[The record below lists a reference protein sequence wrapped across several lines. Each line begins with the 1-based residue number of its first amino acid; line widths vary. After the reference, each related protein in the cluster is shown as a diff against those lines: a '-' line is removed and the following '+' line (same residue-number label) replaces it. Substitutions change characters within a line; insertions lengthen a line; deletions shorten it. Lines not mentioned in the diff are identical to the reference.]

1 MLHAIGSIAGWQG
14 IRLAAFGAVLVVAAG
29 AIGHVISRLAGR
41 GAAESDRLR
50 AHIHELERT
59 KTELEK
65 TSANLTAALISA
77 DAANRSKMEFLAAMS
92 HELRTPL
99 NAVIGF
105 SEMMTNEVFGPVG
118 HRRYHDYAQSIRDSG
133 THLLGLITDV
143 LDISRLDAGM
153 LPLSKEEVKIG
164 DLIAEAVRMIT
175 LQAEAAGISLIED
188 VEPWLPLLSIDRR
201 RMRQVLTNLLTNAV
215 KFTPAEGTV
224 RIAGYR
230 HGDNV
235 AIEVSDT
242 GIGMAA
248 HEIPKALEHFG
259 QVDSSLSRKYEGVG
273 LGLPLAKRLTELH
286 GGQLDVESA
295 PGAGT
300 KVTVLLRAEPVWLE
314 LEPA

>member
-1 MLHAIGSIAGWQG
+1 ML
-14 IRLAAFGAVLVVAAG
+14 
-29 AIGHVISRLAGR
+29 
-41 GAAESDRLR
+41 
-50 AHIHELERT
+50 T
-59 KTELEK
+59 
-65 TSANLTAALISA
+65 
-77 DAANRSKMEFLAAMS
+77 
-92 HELRTPL
+92 
-99 NAVIGF
+99 
-105 SEMMTNEVFGPVG
+105 
-118 HRRYHDYAQSIRDSG
+118 
-133 THLLGLITDV
+133 
-143 LDISRLDAGM
+143 
-153 LPLSKEEVKIG
+153 
-164 DLIAEAVRMIT
+164 LIAEAESAERQHRKK
-175 LQAEAAGISLIED
+175 LQNLI
-188 VEPWLPLLSIDRR
+188 
-201 RMRQVLTNLLTNAV
+201 RQT
-215 KFTPAEGTV
+215 EGTV